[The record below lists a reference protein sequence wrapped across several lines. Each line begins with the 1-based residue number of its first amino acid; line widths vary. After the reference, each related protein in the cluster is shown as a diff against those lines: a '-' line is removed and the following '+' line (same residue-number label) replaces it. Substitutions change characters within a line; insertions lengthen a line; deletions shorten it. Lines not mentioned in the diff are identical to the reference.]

1 MVAYGMVGASVSG
14 VSFVSVPGMVAT
26 QDLTYLQTCLGFI
39 LGYALVAFVLL
50 PIYYRLNLTSIYSL
64 LDQRLGAGA
73 YRVGAWFF
81 ILSDL
86 IGSAV
91 KFYLVCVILQRF
103 VFDAMGMP
111 FWATVPLLV
120 LCIWLYTRRGGV
132 RTLVLTDVVQTTC
145 MLLAL
150 CLIVWV
156 VVDVLGGWN
165 VVSTVLLPQVFD
177 APSYSGATGWGHVFD
192 CEDWT
197 SPRYF
202 WRQFVSGAFIVVV
215 MTGLNQNMMQKNLTC
230 KTLRDAQKDMCLSG
244 VLFLPVNAI
253 FLLLGVLL
261 LTMRLPAAGDE
272 LLPYFVENLTTGEGG
287 GVLGC
292 ALAVRA
298 LFMLGIVS
306 AAFSSADSSL
316 TALTTSFC
324 VDIAAKPDDERLR
337 HRVHILMSA
346 LLIAVVYL
354 LRFVGSQSLIDTV
367 YTLVGYTYG
376 PLLGMFALALL
387 TKHGQRHDIN
397 LCFTAIVCLIS
408 PLCCYIISRHCHLGY
423 ELLLINAAI
432 TFLPLW
438 LYCRIV
444 RKNVG

>member
-202 WRQFVSGAFIVVV
+202 WRQFVS
-215 MTGLNQNMMQKNLTC
+215 
-230 KTLRDAQKDMCLSG
+230 
-244 VLFLPVNAI
+244 
-253 FLLLGVLL
+253 
-261 LTMRLPAAGDE
+261 
-272 LLPYFVENLTTGEGG
+272 
-287 GVLGC
+287 
-292 ALAVRA
+292 
-298 LFMLGIVS
+298 
-306 AAFSSADSSL
+306 
-316 TALTTSFC
+316 
-324 VDIAAKPDDERLR
+324 
-337 HRVHILMSA
+337 
-346 LLIAVVYL
+346 
-354 LRFVGSQSLIDTV
+354 
-367 YTLVGYTYG
+367 
-376 PLLGMFALALL
+376 
-387 TKHGQRHDIN
+387 
-397 LCFTAIVCLIS
+397 
-408 PLCCYIISRHCHLGY
+408 
-423 ELLLINAAI
+423 
-432 TFLPLW
+432 
-438 LYCRIV
+438 
-444 RKNVG
+444 